1 MKLRGEGN
9 KHVVVCCTESV
20 QRELDLADC
29 FSGAPLV
36 IRLSKCE
43 GEIPEGAPKSKS
55 NLDLQMCYGRDVV
68 AKLLGAKYSPMVAV
82 VQMPESLKSAS
93 LVSVLDSQRLLH
105 RRTKNIDFSLSHVV
119 VMEDHAMFDNRSSE
133 RVFAVEIKPK
143 WGFIPS
149 HAQTEMQSTKR
160 TNCRFCMHSLLKAH
174 ETPGFVR
181 SAYCPMDLFSR
192 KNERIVKALRALRD
206 VPGNNLRVFLDGDAV
221 PSDSPTL
228 DLEDEFIKTMGKP
241 RGPIH
246 LNNASVWGLIA
257 SILEEESILKD
268 LALHQKG
275 LDSAGIAAIWAT
287 LHEMNGLSDVP
298 AQPSSL
304 EEWNLVISTY
314 LSRAAEPSGESL
326 SLKTVILEHLISA
339 SLKDCSIMITF
350 RKCDSLDSN
359 QDRETLKEYHGTK
372 YQYKIRVLDVDI
384 KHVSKLSAYFS
395 LDQRIRRNAE
405 TSPHGIAPCF

>member
-9 KHVVVCCTESV
+9 KHVVVCCTESM
-20 QRELDLADC
+20 QREMDLADC

-55 NLDLQMCYGRDVV
+55 DLDLQMCYGRDVV
-68 AKLLGAKYSPMVAV
+68 AKLLGAKYSPIVAV
-82 VQMPESLKSAS
+82 VQMPQSLKSAS
-93 LVSVLDSQRLLH
+93 LASVLDSQRLLH
-105 RRTKNIDFSLSHVV
+105 RRTKNIDFSQSHVV
-119 VMEDHAMFDNRSSE
+119 VMEDHVMFDNRSSE

-149 HAQTEMQSTKR
+149 HAQTETQSVKR

-192 KNERIVKALRALRD
+192 KNERIEKALRALRD
-206 VPGNNLRVFLDGDAV
+206 VPGNNLRVFVDGDAV

-228 DLEDEFIKTMGKP
+228 EEEFIKTMEKA

-246 LNNASVWGLIA
+246 PNNASVWGLIA
-257 SILEEESILKD
+257 SILEEEPILKD

-275 LDSAGIAAIWAT
+275 LDSVGIAAIGAK
-287 LHEMNGLSDVP
+287 LHEMNGLADVP

-304 EEWNLVISTY
+304 EEWNLVMSAY
-314 LSRAAEPSGESL
+314 LSRATEPSGESL

-359 QDRETLKEYHGTK
+359 QDRETLK
-372 YQYKIRVLDVDI
+372 
-384 KHVSKLSAYFS
+384 
-395 LDQRIRRNAE
+395 
-405 TSPHGIAPCF
+405 